1 MEATHTSALAL
12 TGRNNQPTILNQWGN
27 ARETV
32 FGLRKKPTEL
42 FLWWSLLVHVDPRQ
56 RTGADNWFLG
66 GFPVC
71 HFACHARQAGVSRPG
86 PLEGQLRRPSPY
98 YTLTP
103 AMAGAGQRSVF
114 SGRRR
119 PAPPAPR
126 DAHRGRTQADAR
138 TLFTPTDYTLGHPS
152 PPPRAARACSWCASP
167 VGKSQKMR
175 PQRTMTNGEAPAT
188 YKLLRGGTG

>member
-1 MEATHTSALAL
+1 MGGTPKRLSVRTK
-12 TGRNNQPTILNQWGN
+12 GRLGGPNCVGWGPVLSVRAPTDKNIL
-27 ARETV
+27 
-32 FGLRKKPTEL
+32 
-42 FLWWSLLVHVDPRQ
+42 DPRTLNLGLLFVAVPTSLSGSKTQ
-56 RTGADNWFLG
+56 RFW
-66 GFPVC
+66 
-71 HFACHARQAGVSRPG
+71 
-86 PLEGQLRRPSPY
+86 PLVPY
-98 YTLTP
+98 HTLTP